1 LRGPITVTLGESDP
15 NMSELFD
22 HNDHSDHDDFG
33 GIERD
38 LPKLI
43 NRRRALWIVGGGLGA
58 VALASCGSSASK
70 AVSSTT
76 TALSGGSTSSTI
88 SNGSDVGATANCSKI
103 PTETAGPFPGDG
115 TNGPDVL
122 TQSGVVRKD
131 ITTSFGSLSGTAQ
144 GIPLTMKY
152 KVLNIANGCTPY
164 AGAAMY
170 AWHCTREGGYSL
182 YSNGLKDQ
190 NFLRGVQ
197 EADAD
202 GWVTF
207 QTIFPGCYDGRW
219 PHVHFEVFPSL
230 TKASSA
236 KNKIATS
243 QLALPQDVC
252 EKVYATSGYEA
263 SKRNLAATSMQRD
276 MVFRDGWTTQLG
288 VVTGDVATG
297 LTVTLNVPV

>member
-1 LRGPITVTLGESDP
+1 MRSTTEP
-15 NMSELFD
+15 
-22 HNDHSDHDDFG
+22 HDHDDHDEFG

-43 NRRRALWIVGGGLGA
+43 DRRRALWLVGGGLGA
-58 VALASCGSSASK
+58 VALASCGGSAMK

-76 TALSGGSTSSTI
+76 STMATAPSTTLAA
-88 SNGSDVGATANCSKI
+88 GSDVASSVDCRKI
-103 PTETAGPFPGDG
+103 PTETAGPYPGDG

-122 TQSGVVRKD
+122 TQSGVVRRN
-131 ITTSFGSLSGTAQ
+131 ITTSFGSMSGTAQ
-144 GIPLTMKY
+144 GVPLTMKY
-152 KVLNIANGCTPY
+152 KVLDVAKGCTP
-164 AGAAMY
+164 AVGAAMY
-170 AWHCTREGGYSL
+170 VWHCTREGGYSL
-182 YSNGLKDQ
+182 YGTGLKDQ

-197 EADAD
+197 AADSD

-207 QTIFPGCYDGRW
+207 ETIFPGCYDGRW

-230 TKASSA
+230 DKATSA
-236 KNKIATS
+236 KNKVATS

-252 EKVYATSGYEA
+252 EKVYATAGYES
-263 SKRNLAATSMQRD
+263 SKRNLAATSLQRD

-288 VVTGDVATG
+288 TVTGDVSTG

>member
-1 LRGPITVTLGESDP
+1 
-15 NMSELFD
+15 MSKDLHEG
-22 HNDHSDHDDFG
+22 DHDDFG

-43 NRRRALWIVGGGLGA
+43 DRRRALWLVGGGLGA
-58 VALASCGSSASK
+58 VALAGCGSSIAK
-70 AVSSTT
+70 TASSTT
-76 TALSGGSTSSTI
+76 TALANAASNSTI
-88 SNGSDVGATANCSKI
+88 ASGSDIASSGSCTKI
-103 PTETAGPFPGDG
+103 PNETAGPYPGDG

-131 ITTSFGSLSGTAQ
+131 ITTSFGSMSGTAQ

-164 AGAAMY
+164 VGAAMY

-182 YSNGLKDQ
+182 YSTGIKDQ

-197 EADAD
+197 AADAD

-219 PHVHFEVFPSL
+219 PHVHFEVYPTL
-230 TKASSA
+230 EKASSA
-236 KNKIATS
+236 KNKVATS
-243 QLALPQDVC
+243 QLALPQDIC
-252 EKVYATSGYEA
+252 EKVYATAGYES
-263 SKRNLAATSMQRD
+263 SKKNLAATSLQRD
-276 MVFRDGWTTQLG
+276 MVFSDGWTTQLG
-288 VVTGDVATG
+288 TVTGDVSSG
-297 LTVTLNVPV
+297 FTVTLNVPV

>member
-1 LRGPITVTLGESDP
+1 
-15 NMSELFD
+15 MSIHPD
-22 HNDHSDHDDFG
+22 HENHGHHDHDDFG
-33 GIERD
+33 GIDRD

-43 NRRRALWIVGGGLGA
+43 DRRRALWLVGGGLGA
-58 VALASCGSSASK
+58 VVLASCGGSASK

-76 TALSGGSTSSTI
+76 TALTGESTSST
-88 SNGSDVGATANCSKI
+88 VAAGAGAGTTANCTKI
-103 PTETAGPFPGDG
+103 ATETAGPFPGDG

-122 TQSGVVRKD
+122 TQSGVVRRD
-131 ITTSFGSLSGTAQ
+131 ITTSFGLLKGTAQ
-144 GIPLTMKY
+144 GVPLTMKY
-152 KVLNIANGCTPY
+152 KVLDVAKGCTPY
-164 AGAAMY
+164 VGAAMY

-182 YSNGLKDQ
+182 YSAGLKDQ

-197 EADAD
+197 AADGD

-230 TKASSA
+230 EKASSA
-236 KNKIATS
+236 NSRIATS

-252 EKVYATSGYEA
+252 EEVYASPGYET
-263 SKRNLAATSMQRD
+263 SKRNLSATSLQRD

-288 VVTGDVATG
+288 AVTGDVNSG